1 VTTGPAASATES
13 RVHGRDNG
21 PVADR
26 RHGSQSIRGRD
37 RRRTSWARST
47 TSATTRCV
55 THLDAMTSLAR
66 PPDVAVKACGW
77 PDHSSELHD
86 DRNFR
91 RRLREAIGAL
101 GSERIFWDA
110 DLPRLRFRYR
120 EAVTMVT
127 EEADVSL
134 DQDRVWTASV
144 RRFTSGNG
152 RQRTRA
158 DPRPTGWVN
167 GSLASGSDRVVGAV
181 RWAVVSRRAPP
192 HPAGV
197 TLASFSMLCPVRC
210 AVPVTGHRRRR
221 GHPVPG
227 RSPGSPPARGVRG
240 DAPPYR
246 RASDPFGGTQ
256 IHRTGR
262 AAGRNERDGE

>member
-1 VTTGPAASATES
+1 MADLRTDRHVATGPAASATES

-91 RRLREAIGAL
+91 RRPREAIGAL

-158 DPRPTGWVN
+158 DPRPTGW
-167 GSLASGSDRVVGAV
+167 GQRV
-181 RWAVVSRRAPP
+181 
-192 HPAGV
+192 AGV
-197 TLASFSMLCPVRC
+197 RKRQGRRSCSLGRRLTPGAASPCRGDPGVLLH
-210 AVPVTGHRRRR
+210 AVPRPVCRPGH
-221 GHPVPG
+221 
-227 RSPGSPPARGVRG
+227 GSPTKTRPSGAGSITRITSGARGPG
-240 DAPPYR
+240 
-246 RASDPFGGTQ
+246 
-256 IHRTGR
+256 
-262 AAGRNERDGE
+262 